1 MRAMDVQTIVNVT
14 GAQVLGRKDEK
25 FQGLGTDT
33 RADLKGQ
40 LFLALKGEAFDAHQ
54 FLDKAVQQGATGL
67 LVHED
72 SELVK
77 KLQGQVTILKVS
89 DTLKALQQLG
99 TWARRQ
105 SKAKVLGITGS
116 NGKTTTKEFTAA
128 LIGSAK
134 RVHYNKGSFN
144 NHWGVP
150 FTLLQI
156 PADAEVAV
164 VEMGMNH
171 AGELTELVHIAEPDV
186 VVCTMVG
193 RAHME
198 FFGSIEKVAE
208 AKEEIYEA
216 ADMNTLRIYNLDNPQ
231 THNMYVKAVEK
242 KYPREKI
249 LTFSSEDPRADVHL
263 TISAMNMGELSIKGS
278 IAGKSGSA
286 SVQVFGSQNLTNLMA
301 AASLGLAA
309 GLTAEQVWK
318 GLPYCKTNWGRN
330 QLVNLKS
337 GAQMIFDAYNANPD
351 SMKALIDNMKLLT
364 VPGRKVGV
372 FGQMRELGS
381 ASASL
386 HEELGTWVGQ
396 AGFDKVYF
404 IGDDYEAFGKGLQK
418 AGYKNPSLIE
428 KDFKESSGQD
438 LGRFL
443 QSGDIAVVKAS
454 RGTKLERFVFPCEP
468 LDFAEKQ

>member
-1 MRAMDVQTIVNVT
+1 MRAMDVQTIVKVT
-14 GAQVLGRKDEK
+14 GAQTLSLQEK
-25 FQGLGTDT
+25 NFAGIGTDT

-40 LFLALKGEAFDAHQ
+40 LFIPLKGEAFDAHQ
-54 FLDKAVQQGATGL
+54 FLEKAVDQGATGL
-67 LVHED
+67 LVHE
-72 SELVK
+72 ENEQVQ
-77 KLQGQVTILKVS
+77 KLKGRVTILKVP
-89 DTLKALQQLG
+89 DTLKALQRLG
-99 TWARRQ
+99 TWARREAR
-105 SKAKVLGITGS
+105 AKVLAITGS
-116 NGKTTTKEFTAA
+116 NGKTTTKEFSAA
-128 LIGSAK
+128 LIGTVK
-134 RVHYNKGSFN
+134 DVHYNKGSFN

-150 FTLLQI
+150 FTLLQL
-156 PADAEVAV
+156 PVSKDVAI

-171 AGELTELVHIAEPDV
+171 AGELTELVQIAEPDV

-193 RAHME
+193 RAHIE
-198 FFGSIEKVAE
+198 FFGSIEKIAQ

-216 ADMNTLRIYNLDNPQ
+216 ASSEAIRIYNLDNTQ
-231 THNMYVKAVEK
+231 THNMYVKALEK
-242 KYPREKI
+242 FPRHKI

-263 TISAMNMGELSIKGS
+263 MIASMTMNELSVKGV
-278 IAGKSGSA
+278 IGGQEGSA
-286 SVQVFGSQNLTNLMA
+286 RVQVFGAQNLTNLMA
-301 AASLGLAA
+301 AAALALAA
-309 GLTAEQVWK
+309 GLSPEEIWK
-318 GLPYCKTNWGRN
+318 GLPQCKTNWGRN
-330 QLVNLKS
+330 QLVHLKS

-386 HEELGTWVGQ
+386 HEELGQWVGQ

-404 IGDDYEAFGKGLQK
+404 IGDDHEAFAVGLAK

-428 KDFKESSGQD
+428 KDFKEASGQD
-438 LGRFL
+438 LARYL
-443 QSGDIAVVKAS
+443 KDGDIAVVKAS